1 MQVNRESELDEEEFL
16 DEEDDS
22 EFLSRKEK
30 EIRLKKKESQP
41 IPTEKI
47 IQKQE
52 QQNPIIQ
59 EVEVTLSLLNQ
70 KLNWIIQEIQ
80 LSKQK
85 NS

>member
-1 MQVNRESELDEEEFL
+1 MQVSRESELDEEEFL

-41 IPTEKI
+41 IPTEKV